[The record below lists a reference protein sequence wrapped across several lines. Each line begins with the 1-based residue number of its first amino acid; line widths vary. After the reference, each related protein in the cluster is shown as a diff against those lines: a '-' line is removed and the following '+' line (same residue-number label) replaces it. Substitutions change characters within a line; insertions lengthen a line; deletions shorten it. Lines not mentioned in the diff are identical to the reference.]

1 MKVKSIYIYLGIFIV
16 IVLGIILMDNSSSES
31 EKSAVAKTEMPNDAI
46 HQGARGE
53 MPNDAI
59 HQGARGKMPND
70 AIHGKA
76 NQNGPSKADVLPS
89 YYKKLDSLATAF
101 SKNPDDTAVGL
112 EYAHYL
118 AAGHQTDKALNVY
131 NKLLKAAPKSKSIL
145 MEASYLSFQKKNY
158 DKSQSFIEDIIK
170 YYPNDMNARYNKA
183 LILFFKKDTVNAV
196 KIWKDV
202 AERSPKSEEG
212 KLSANMIKELKK

>member
-1 MKVKSIYIYLGIFIV
+1 MKIKSIYIYLGIFIV
-16 IVLGIILMDNSSSES
+16 IVLAIVLMDKSSTES
-31 EKSAVAKTEMPNDAI
+31 ETKTVATT
-46 HQGARGE
+46 E

-76 NQNGPSKADVLPS
+76 NPNGPSKADVLPQ
-89 YYKKLDSLATAF
+89 YYKRLDSLATAF
-101 SKNPDDTAVGL
+101 AANPADTALGL

-118 AAGHQTDKALNVY
+118 AAGHQMDKALGVY
-131 NKLLKAAPKSKSIL
+131 DKLLKAAPKSKSIL
-145 MEASYLSFQKKNY
+145 MEASYLSFQEKNF
-158 DKSQSFIEDIIK
+158 DKSQSFIEKIIQLD
-170 YYPNDMNARYNKA
+170 PNDMNARYNKG

-202 AERSPKSEEG
+202 ARKSPKSEEG